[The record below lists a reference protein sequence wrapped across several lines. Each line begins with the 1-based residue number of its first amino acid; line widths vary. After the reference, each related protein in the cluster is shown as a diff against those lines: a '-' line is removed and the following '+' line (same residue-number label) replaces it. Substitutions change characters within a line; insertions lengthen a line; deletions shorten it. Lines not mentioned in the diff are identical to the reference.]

1 MELDASLSWLA
12 LALTPGLACR
22 LCARLLR
29 KIGSPDRIFHASL
42 TELEGCSLPARVAQT
57 IHNKEAFKRA
67 EKELAGICNIPD
79 CRLLNW
85 TEPEYPQ
92 TLLQIYDPPVLFYL
106 RGDPQILNMP
116 CLSIVGTRRPT
127 LYGSQMAERLGRDL
141 SAPGPVILSG
151 MARGIDAI
159 GHHGALAS
167 NGRAIG
173 VLGTGIDVCYP
184 KENKKLYERVLERG
198 AILSEFP
205 LGTHPAPENFP
216 IRNRIV
222 AGMPLG
228 VIVIEG
234 AEFSGSLITARLA
247 MEFGREVFGVPG
259 NVTQAVSYAPNMLI
273 KLGAK
278 LVVNAEDV
286 IEELPTPVR
295 AALVKA
301 ERPEAEQRNLLAF
314 AALGASEK
322 KLYQL
327 LVVEGTRHIDEL
339 VENSGLNSSEVLAT
353 LFDLEMKGVVRQL
366 LGKQFSRVML

>member
-1 MELDASLSWLA
+1 
-12 LALTPGLACR
+12 
-22 LCARLLR
+22 
-29 KIGSPDRIFHASL
+29 
-42 TELEGCSLPARVAQT
+42 VAQA
-57 IHNKEAFKRA
+57 IYNRDAFQRA
-67 EKELAGICNIPD
+67 EKELAGIRNISG

-92 TLLQIYDPPVLFYL
+92 TLLQIYDPPILLYL

-141 SAPGPVILSG
+141 AARGLVILSG

-173 VLGTGIDVCYP
+173 VLGTGMDVCYP
-184 KENKKLYERVLERG
+184 KENKKLYEKVLERG
-198 AILSEFP
+198 AILREFP

-247 MEFGREVFGVPG
+247 MEFGREVYGVPG
-259 NVTQAVSYAPNMLI
+259 M
-273 KLGAK
+273 
-278 LVVNAEDV
+278 
-286 IEELPTPVR
+286 
-295 AALVKA
+295 
-301 ERPEAEQRNLLAF
+301 
-314 AALGASEK
+314 
-322 KLYQL
+322 
-327 LVVEGTRHIDEL
+327 
-339 VENSGLNSSEVLAT
+339 
-353 LFDLEMKGVVRQL
+353 
-366 LGKQFSRVML
+366 SRKR

>member
-1 MELDASLSWLA
+1 MELEAPLSWLA

-42 TELEGCSLPARVAQT
+42 TELESCSLPACVAQA

-67 EKELAGICNIPD
+67 EKELAGIRNIPG

-92 TLLQIYDPPVLFYL
+92 TLLQIYDPPVLFYQ

-127 LYGSQMAERLGRDL
+127 LYGSQMAERLGGDL
-141 SAPGPVILSG
+141 SASGLVILSG
-151 MARGIDAI
+151 MASGIDAI
-159 GHHGALAS
+159 GHHGALVS

-184 KENKKLYERVLERG
+184 KENKKLYEKVLERG

-234 AEFSGSLITARLA
+234 AEFSGSLITVRLA

-286 IEELPTPVR
+286 IEELPTLVR

-301 ERPEAEQRNLLAF
+301 ERPEAEQRNLLA
-314 AALGASEK
+314 L
-322 KLYQL
+322 QP
-327 LVVEGTRHIDEL
+327 
-339 VENSGLNSSEVLAT
+339 
-353 LFDLEMKGVVRQL
+353 
-366 LGKQFSRVML
+366 